1 MELWKKQ
8 KKIGIAFVIFL
19 TFMLLCTLI
28 SRVVYVSKLP
38 QVTVSTPQRMA
49 INHHVEAD
57 GIVHQGREYAVT
69 ALSGLRV
76 KTVYANVGDRV
87 EPSTLLFE
95 LDMEDLKTQI
105 QERELE
111 IKKLQLQTAAM
122 EQNRYL
128 DTQREGLEDTRAAE
142 DYTRAEGKSEEALN
156 RAKED
161 LDKAE
166 DDYDT
171 HTEKPVKTTSK
182 AEREAQEAA
191 YEAWARR
198 EAELKSALE
207 RAQASLSQNALK
219 DPEVVRTELE
229 KAQTA
234 YDEHLKKE
242 VKKPDFA
249 AEDQE
254 KSAWKEKKQ
263 SLEDAVT
270 SAERAL
276 EDAERSRTDNML
288 EAGRKVE
295 DTSLPSNVDNTIEI
309 NQLEIQA
316 MQTKLAAYQKAL
328 ESGGQIYPEASGI
341 VTRIQV
347 SPGERIAD
355 GAAIV
360 YADLE
365 SPMQFR
371 TSITKEQKKYVNQG
385 DTAELVLGSSGAK
398 ELKVDYVAENDM
410 NPELYDAYIFLPDGV
425 GTIGQSGSFQAET
438 QSETF
443 SCCIPAN
450 ALREDASHR
459 KFVYIVSEKSGI
471 LGKELAAEKV
481 YVKVLDQNENYAAI
495 EEGVIDR
502 ETELIVTST
511 ENLED
516 RDVIRY
522 KEL

>member
-8 KKIGIAFVIFL
+8 KKTGIAFVIFL

-57 GIVHQGREYAVT
+57 GIVHEGREYAVT

-76 KTVYANVGDRV
+76 KTVCANVGDRI

-95 LDMEDLKTQI
+95 LDMEDLRTQI

-128 DTQREGLEDTRAAE
+128 DAQKEQLEDARAAE
-142 DYTRAEGKSEEALN
+142 DYTRTEGKANEALD

-161 LDKAE
+161 LDEAE

-171 HTEKPVKTTSK
+171 HTDKPIKTTSK
-182 AEREAQEAA
+182 AEREAQQAA
-191 YEAWARR
+191 YEAWAQK
-198 EAELKSALE
+198 EAELKTALE
-207 RAQASLSQNALK
+207 RAQSSLSQNALK
-219 DPEVVRTELE
+219 DPALARTELE
-229 KAQTA
+229 KAQNA

-242 VKKPDFA
+242 VQKPDFT

-254 KSAWKEKKQ
+254 KSAWKEKKE
-263 SLEDAVT
+263 SLKDALT
-270 SAERAL
+270 SAERAV
-276 EDAERSRTDNML
+276 EDAKRSQSDDML
-288 EAGRKVE
+288 EASRKVE
-295 DTSLPSNVDNTIEI
+295 DTSLPSNADNTIEI
-309 NQLEIQA
+309 NKLEIQA

-385 DTAELVLGSSGAK
+385 DTVKLDLGSSDQ
-398 ELKVDYVAENDM
+398 ELTVDYVAENEL
-410 NPELYDAYIFLPDGV
+410 NPELYDVHMFLPDGV
-425 GTIGQSGSFQAET
+425 GTIGQSGNFQLDA
-438 QSETF
+438 QSDTF
-443 SCCIPAN
+443 SCCIPIT
-450 ALREDASHR
+450 ALHEDSNQR
-459 KFVYIVSEKSGI
+459 TFIYIVSERAGI
-471 LGKELAAEKV
+471 LGSELVAEMV
-481 YVKVLDQNENYAAI
+481 YVRVLDQNDTYAAL
-495 EEGVIDR
+495 EEGLITR
-502 ETELIVTST
+502 ESEIIVHATEAI
-511 ENLED
+511 ED

-522 KEL
+522 QE

>member
-219 DPEVVRTELE
+219 DPEVARTELE

-385 DTAELVLGSSGAK
+385 DMVQLDLGSSDQ
-398 ELKVDYVAENDM
+398 ELPVDYVAENEV
-410 NPELYDAYIFLPDGV
+410 NPELYDVHMFLPDGI
-425 GTIGQSGSFQAET
+425 GTIGQSGSFQLDA
-438 QSETF
+438 QSDTF
-443 SCCIPAN
+443 PCCIPIT
-450 ALREDASHR
+450 ALYEDSNR
-459 KFVYIVSEKSGI
+459 RTFVYIVSERAGI
-471 LGKELAAEKV
+471 LGSELVAEMV
-481 YVKVLDQNENYAAI
+481 YVRVLDQNNTYAAL
-495 EEGVIDR
+495 EEGLITR
-502 ETELIVTST
+502 ETEIIVHAT
-511 ENLED
+511 EAIED

-522 KEL
+522 QE